1 MAVTAAP
8 PAGPSAGPPA
18 TAVRRRTPRPPA
30 LLVLA
35 AAAVALLTLVP
46 LGFVAYE
53 AVQTGWSEAS
63 RLVFR
68 PRTADLLWNTI
79 RLTAGSVALSLL
91 LGVVAAWLVER
102 SDLPGRRVWTVLL
115 VAPLAVPS
123 FVNAFG
129 WVSIT
134 PGMDGYAAAVTITTL
149 SYFPLVFLP
158 AAAAL
163 RGLDP
168 GLEESAYSLGLGR
181 WAAFARVVLPQ
192 LRPALL
198 GGGLLVSLHLL
209 SEFGALVLLRYPTF
223 TTAIYDQFQS
233 SFNSSAATMLAGV
246 LVLLC
251 LALLLADLGLR
262 GRSRY
267 ARIGGGAPRPVARAR
282 LGRAVWPVLAGLAA
296 LVVLALGVPIGS
308 ILRWLVAG
316 SSTGIDRHMLLQAT
330 GTSLSLGAVA
340 AGVTVLLAV
349 PPAWLAVR
357 HRGRVSTA
365 LERSTYVS
373 SALPGIVVALALVT
387 ISIRAAKP
395 LYQTAP
401 LLIAGYAI
409 LFLPRAVVTA
419 RAALAQ
425 APPVLDAVAHSL
437 GEGTLGTLRRV
448 TLPLIA
454 PGLGAG
460 AALVFLAVVTEL
472 TATLLLSPLGTRTL
486 ATEFWNQSNSL
497 AYGAAAPYAAL
508 LVLLSAPATYLLTRQ
523 VRRATA

>member
-1 MAVTAAP
+1 
-8 PAGPSAGPPA
+8 
-18 TAVRRRTPRPPA
+18 
-30 LLVLA
+30 
-35 AAAVALLTLVP
+35 
-46 LGFVAYE
+46 
-53 AVQTGWSEAS
+53 
-63 RLVFR
+63 
-68 PRTADLLWNTI
+68 
-79 RLTAGSVALSLL
+79 
-91 LGVVAAWLVER
+91 
-102 SDLPGRRVWTVLL
+102 
-115 VAPLAVPS
+115 
-123 FVNAFG
+123 
-129 WVSIT
+129 
-134 PGMDGYAAAVTITTL
+134 MDGYTGAVTITTL

-158 AAAAL
+158 ATAAL

-181 WAAFARVVLPQ
+181 WATFARVVLPQ

-198 GGGLLVSLHLL
+198 GGALLVSLHLL
-209 SEFGALVLLRYPTF
+209 SEFGALALLRYPTF

-251 LALLLADLGLR
+251 LALLLVDLGLR

-267 ARIGGGAPRPVARAR
+267 ARIGGGAPRPVARAP
-282 LGRAVWPVLAGLAA
+282 LGPAVWPVLAGLAA

-308 ILRWLVAG
+308 IVRWLLAG
-316 SSTGIDRHMLLQAT
+316 SSAGIDTHMLAQAT

-340 AGVTVLLAV
+340 AGVTVLLAI
-349 PPAWLAVR
+349 PAAWLAVR
-357 HRGRVSTA
+357 HRGRVSA
-365 LERSTYVS
+365 LLERSTYVS

-387 ISIRAAKP
+387 ISIRAASP

-425 APPVLDAVAHSL
+425 APPVLDAVARSL
-437 GEGTLGTLRRV
+437 GEGTIGTLRRV

-508 LVLLSAPATYLLTRQ
+508 LVALSAPATYLLTRQ
-523 VRRATA
+523 ARRATE

>member
-1 MAVTAAP
+1 MAVLTPAP
-8 PAGPSAGPPA
+8 P
-18 TAVRRRTPRPPA
+18 VRRRSPRPPA
-30 LLVLA
+30 AVVLA
-35 AAAVALLTLVP
+35 ATAVAVLALLP
-46 LGFVAYE
+46 LGFVAYQT
-53 AVQTGWSEAS
+53 VTTGWAEAS

-68 PRTADLLWNTI
+68 ARTADLLWNTT
-79 RLTAGSVALSLL
+79 RLTAGCVALCVLI
-91 LGVVAAWLVER
+91 GVAAAWLVER
-102 SDLPGRRVWTVLL
+102 SDLPLRRMWTVLL

-129 WVSIT
+129 WVSIAPRLDT
-134 PGMDGYAAAVTITTL
+134 YSGALLITTL
-149 SYFPLVFLP
+149 SYFPLVYLP
-158 AAAAL
+158 VTAAL

-168 GLEESAYSLGLGR
+168 GLEETAYALGLGR
-181 WAAFARVVLPQ
+181 GATFARVLLPQ

-209 SEFGALVLLRYPTF
+209 SEFGALALLRYPTF

-233 SFNSSAATMLAGV
+233 SFNSSAATTLAGV

-251 LALLLADLGLR
+251 LLLLLAELGLR

-267 ARIGGGAPRPVARAR
+267 ARIGGGAPRPATRAR
-282 LGRAVWPVLAGLAA
+282 LGFAVIPVLGGLTG
-296 LVVLALGVPIGS
+296 LTVLSLGVPLGS
-308 ILRWLVAG
+308 LARWLVVG
-316 SSTGIDRHMLLQAT
+316 SSTGIDTHVLLQAT
-330 GTSLSLGAVA
+330 GTSLSLGAIA
-340 AGVTVLLAV
+340 AAITTVLAI
-349 PPAWLAVR
+349 PAAWLAVR
-357 HRGRVSTA
+357 HRGRLSAV

-387 ISIRAAKP
+387 IAIRGAKP

-401 LLIAGYAI
+401 LLLAGYAI
-409 LFLPRAVVTA
+409 LFLPRAVVTV

-437 GEGTLGTLRRV
+437 GEGTVGTLRRV

-508 LVLLSAPATYLLTRQ
+508 LVVLSAPATYLLTRQ
-523 VRRATA
+523 ARRATA

>member
-1 MAVTAAP
+1 MAVVTAAP
-8 PAGPSAGPPA
+8 EAAPEA
-18 TAVRRRTPRPPA
+18 RRRGPRPPV
-30 LLVLA
+30 LLVVLA
-35 AAAVALLTLVP
+35 VAVALLALLP
-46 LGFVAYE
+46 LGFVAWQT
-53 AVQTGWSEAS
+53 VDTGWSEAV

-68 PRTADLLWNTI
+68 DRTAELLWNTV
-79 RLTAGSVALSLL
+79 RLTVGCVGISLV
-91 LGVVAAWLVER
+91 LGVGAAWLVER
-102 SDLPGRRVWTVLL
+102 SDLPGRRLWTVLL

-129 WVSIT
+129 WISIA
-134 PGMDGYAAAVTITTL
+134 PSYDGYGGAVLITTL

-168 GLEESAYSLGLGR
+168 GLEESAYSLGIGR
-181 WAAFARVVLPQ
+181 AATFFRVVLPQ
-192 LRPALL
+192 LRPAVL
-198 GGGLLVSLHLL
+198 GGALLVALHLL
-209 SEFGALVLLRYPTF
+209 SEFGALALLRYPTF

-233 SFNSSAATMLAGV
+233 SFNSSAATMLASV

-251 LALLLADLGLR
+251 LALLLAELGLR
-262 GRSRY
+262 GRGRY

-282 LGRAVWPVLAGLAA
+282 LGGGTWPVLLGLSA
-296 LVVLALGVPIGS
+296 LTVLALGVPIGS
-308 ILRWLVAG
+308 IVRWLVAG
-316 SSTGIDRHMLLQAT
+316 SSTGIDTHLLLQAT
-330 GTSLSLGAVA
+330 GTSLSLGAA
-340 AGVTVLLAV
+340 AAAVTVLLAI
-349 PPAWLAVR
+349 PAALLAVR
-357 HRGRVSTA
+357 YRGRLSAV

-387 ISIRAAKP
+387 ISIRAARP

-425 APPVLDAVAHSL
+425 APPVLDNVARSL
-437 GEGTLGTLRRV
+437 GEGTVGTLRRV

-508 LVLLSAPATYLLTRQ
+508 LVVLSAPATYLLTRQ
-523 VRRATA
+523 ARRGTG

>member
-1 MAVTAAP
+1 MT
-8 PAGPSAGPPA
+8 A
-18 TAVRRRTPRPPA
+18 TAVPDAPAARGRSPRPPA

-35 AAAVALLTLVP
+35 ATAVAALALLP

-53 AVQTGWSEAS
+53 ALQTGWAQAS

-68 PRTADLLWNTI
+68 QRTADLLWNTT
-79 RLTAGSVALSLL
+79 RLTAGCVALTVLI
-91 LGVVAAWLVER
+91 GTAAAWLVER

-129 WVSIT
+129 WVSIA
-134 PGMDGYAAAVTITTL
+134 PGYDGYAGALTITTL
-149 SYFPLVFLP
+149 SYFPLVYLP
-158 AAAAL
+158 VTAAL

-181 WAAFARVVLPQ
+181 WATFGRVLLPQ

-209 SEFGALVLLRYPTF
+209 SEFGALALLRYPTF
-223 TTAIYDQFQS
+223 TTAIYDQYQS
-233 SFNSSAATMLAGV
+233 SFTSSAATMLAGV
-246 LVLLC
+246 LVLIC
-251 LALLLADLGLR
+251 LGLLLAELALR

-267 ARIGGGAPRPVARAR
+267 ARVGGGAPRAVARVP
-282 LGRAVWPVLAGLAA
+282 LGPAVWPVLAGLAG
-296 LVVLALGVPIGS
+296 LTVLALGVPIGS
-308 ILRWLVAG
+308 IVRWLLAG
-316 SSTGIDRHMLLQAT
+316 SSTRIDTHILLQAT

-340 AGVTVLLAV
+340 AGATVLLAV
-349 PPAWLAVR
+349 PAAWLAVR
-357 HRGRVSTA
+357 HRGRTA
-365 LERSTYVS
+365 SLLERSTYVS

-387 ISIRAAKP
+387 ISIRAATP

-409 LFLPRAVVTA
+409 LFLPRAVVTV

-425 APPVLDAVAHSL
+425 APPVLDAVARSL
-437 GEGTLGTLRRV
+437 GEGTVGTLRRV

-486 ATEFWNQSNSL
+486 ATEFWNQSSSL

-508 LVLLSAPATYLLTRQ
+508 LVALSAPATYLLTRQ
-523 VRRATA
+523 ARRATA

>member
-1 MAVTAAP
+1 MRPGWSSAP
-8 PAGPSAGPPA
+8 TCP
-18 TAVRRRTPRPPA
+18 
-30 LLVLA
+30 
-35 AAAVALLTLVP
+35 AVAC
-46 LGFVAYE
+46 GRCC
-53 AVQTGWSEAS
+53 WWRRS
-63 RLVFR
+63 RC
-68 PRTADLLWNTI
+68 
-79 RLTAGSVALSLL
+79 
-91 LGVVAAWLVER
+91 
-102 SDLPGRRVWTVLL
+102 
-115 VAPLAVPS
+115 PS

-129 WVSIT
+129 WISIA
-134 PGMDGYAAAVTITTL
+134 PRLDGYTGAVLITTL
-149 SYFPLVFLP
+149 SYFPLVYLP

-181 WAAFARVVLPQ
+181 WRDFVRVVLPQ

-198 GGGLLVSLHLL
+198 GGALLVSLHLL
-209 SEFGALVLLRYPTF
+209 SEFGALALLRYPTF

-267 ARIGGGAPRPVARAR
+267 ARLGGGAPRPVARAP
-282 LGRAVWPVLAGLAA
+282 LGPAVLAGAGRADRAGRARARGADRLDRALAA
-296 LVVLALGVPIGS
+296 RRQL
-308 ILRWLVAG
+308 
-316 SSTGIDRHMLLQAT
+316 DRHRHAPLLQAT

-340 AGVTVLLAV
+340 AAVTVLLAI
-349 PPAWLAVR
+349 PAAWLAVR
-357 HRGRVSTA
+357 HRGRVSA
-365 LERSTYVS
+365 LLERSTYIS

-387 ISIRAAKP
+387 ISIRAARP

-409 LFLPRAVVTA
+409 LFIPRAVVTA

-425 APPVLDAVAHSL
+425 APPVLDSVARSL
-437 GEGTLGTLRRV
+437 GEGTIGTLRRV

-472 TATLLLSPLGTRTL
+472 TATLLLSPLGTRDAGHGVL
-486 ATEFWNQSNSL
+486 EPEQQPRVRGGRAVR
-497 AYGAAAPYAAL
+497 GAAGGSCPRPRRTCSPGKREGRPHDGTHPLRRHQGVRLHRRCCAG
-508 LVLLSAPATYLLTRQ
+508 STCTC
-523 VRRATA
+523 RRAR

>member
-1 MAVTAAP
+1 MAVLAPETPPTA
-8 PAGPSAGPPA
+8 
-18 TAVRRRTPRPPA
+18 RRRSPRPPA

-35 AAAVALLTLVP
+35 GTAVALLTLLP
-46 LGFVAYE
+46 LGFVGYE
-53 AVQTGWSEAS
+53 AVRTGRSEAY

-68 PRTADLLWNTI
+68 ARTADLLWNTT
-79 RLTAGSVALSLL
+79 RLAAGCVLLCVLIGTA
-91 LGVVAAWLVER
+91 AAWLIER
-102 SDLPGRRVWTVLL
+102 SDLPGRRLWTVLL

-129 WVSIT
+129 WVSVA
-134 PGMDGYAAAVTITTL
+134 PRMDGYTGALLITTL
-149 SYFPLVFLP
+149 SYFPLVYLP
-158 AAAAL
+158 ATAAL

-168 GLEESAYSLGLGR
+168 GLEETAYALGLGR
-181 WAAFARVVLPQ
+181 AAAFFRVVLPQ

-209 SEFGALVLLRYPTF
+209 SEFGALALLRYPTF
-223 TTAIYDQFQS
+223 TTAIYDQYQS

-251 LALLLADLGLR
+251 LFLLVAEIGLR

-267 ARIGGGAPRPVARAR
+267 ARIGGGAPRPVTRAR
-282 LGRAVWPVLAGLAA
+282 VGRSTVPVLAGLTG
-296 LVVLALGVPIGS
+296 LTVLSLGVPLGS
-308 ILRWLVAG
+308 LVRWLVAG
-316 SSTGIDRHMLLQAT
+316 SSTGIDTRILLQAT
-330 GTSLSLGAVA
+330 GTTLSLGAVA
-340 AGVTVLLAV
+340 AAVTVLLAV
-349 PPAWLAVR
+349 PAAWLAVR
-357 HRGRVSTA
+357 HRGRASSL

-387 ISIRAAKP
+387 IAIRAARP

-409 LFLPRAVVTA
+409 LFLPRAVVTV

-425 APPVLDAVAHSL
+425 APPVLDSVARSL
-437 GEGTLGTLRRV
+437 GEGTIGTLRRV

-486 ATEFWNQSNSL
+486 ATEFWNQSSSL

-523 VRRATA
+523 ARRATA

>member
-1 MAVTAAP
+1 MTQP
-8 PAGPSAGPPA
+8 
-18 TAVRRRTPRPPA
+18 TAVPVPVPAHRAGRGPRPPVA
-30 LLVLA
+30 LVLA
-35 AAAVALLTLVP
+35 GTTVAALTLLP

-53 AVQTGWSEAS
+53 AVQAGWSEAA

-68 PRTADLLWNTI
+68 DRTADLLWNTG
-79 RLTAGSVALSLL
+79 RLTVGCVALCLL
-91 LGVVAAWLVER
+91 LGTAAAWLVER
-102 SDLPGRRVWTVLL
+102 SDVPARRLWTVLL

-129 WVSIT
+129 WVSVT
-134 PGMDGYAAAVTITTL
+134 DRADGYAGALLITTL
-149 SYFPLVFLP
+149 SYFPLVYLP
-158 AAAAL
+158 VTAAL

-168 GLEESAYSLGLGR
+168 GLEETAYALGLDRWRTFGR
-181 WAAFARVVLPQ
+181 VLLPQ

-198 GGGLLVSLHLL
+198 GGALLVSLHILA
-209 SEFGALVLLRYPTF
+209 EFGALQLLRYPTF
-223 TTAIYDQFQS
+223 TTAIYDQYQS

-251 LALLLADLGLR
+251 LLLLLAEIGLR

-267 ARIGGGAPRPVARAR
+267 ARLGSGAPRAATRAR
-282 LGRAVWPVLAGLAA
+282 LGAARWPVLAGLSGLTA
-296 LVVLALGVPIGS
+296 LALGVPVSSVI
-308 ILRWLVAG
+308 RWLVAG
-316 SSTGIDRHMLLQAT
+316 SSTGLDTDRLVQAASA
-330 GTSLSLGAVA
+330 SLSLGALA
-340 AGVTVLLAV
+340 AGVTTVLAV
-349 PPAWLAVR
+349 PAAWLAVR
-357 HRGRVSTA
+357 HRGRFTSI

-387 ISIRAAKP
+387 IAIRVAKP
-395 LYQTAP
+395 LYQTVP
-401 LLIAGYAI
+401 LLVAGYAI
-409 LFLPRAVVTA
+409 LFLPRAVVTV

-425 APPVLDAVAHSL
+425 APPVLDAVARSL
-437 GEGTLGTLRRV
+437 GEGPLGTLRRV

-486 ATEFWNQSNSL
+486 ATEFWQQSNSL

-508 LVLLSAPATYLLTRQ
+508 MVLLSAPATYLLTREA
-523 VRRATA
+523 RRGTA

>member
-1 MAVTAAP
+1 MAVVTP
-8 PAGPSAGPPA
+8 TPAEQTPVA
-18 TAVRRRTPRPPA
+18 RRRSPRPPA

-35 AAAVALLTLVP
+35 GSAVALLTLLP

-53 AVQTGWSEAS
+53 AERTGWAEAS

-68 PRTADLLWNTI
+68 DRTAELLWNTT
-79 RLTAGSVALSLL
+79 RLTAGCVALCLL
-91 LGVVAAWLVER
+91 LGVGAAWLVER

-123 FVNAFG
+123 FVNAYG
-129 WVSIT
+129 WISIA
-134 PGMDGYAAAVTITTL
+134 PRLDGYAGALLITTL
-149 SYFPLVFLP
+149 SYFPLVYLP

-168 GLEESAYSLGLGR
+168 GLEETSYALGLGR
-181 WAAFARVVLPQ
+181 LATAARVVLPQ

-198 GGGLLVSLHLL
+198 GGALLVSLHLL
-209 SEFGALVLLRYPTF
+209 AEFGALALLRYPTF
-223 TTAIYDQFQS
+223 TTAIYDQYQS

-251 LALLLADLGLR
+251 LGLLLAEIGLR
-262 GRSRY
+262 GRARY
-267 ARIGGGAPRPVARAR
+267 ARIGGGAPRAVTRVR
-282 LGRAVWPVLAGLAA
+282 LGPATLPVLAGLTGLTA
-296 LVVLALGVPIGS
+296 LALGVPLGS
-308 ILRWLVAG
+308 LVRWLVAG
-316 SSTGIDRHMLLQAT
+316 SSAGIDTATLLQAA

-349 PPAWLAVR
+349 PAAWLAVR
-357 HRGRVSTA
+357 HRGRLSSV

-387 ISIRAAKP
+387 IAIRAARP

-409 LFLPRAVVTA
+409 LFLPRALVTV

-425 APPVLDAVAHSL
+425 APPVLDSVARSL
-437 GEGTLGTLRRV
+437 GEGPIGTLRRV

-523 VRRATA
+523 ARRATA

>member
-1 MAVTAAP
+1 MAAVTVPPDRAAP
-8 PAGPSAGPPA
+8 PPRGRS
-18 TAVRRRTPRPPA
+18 PRPPA

-35 AAAVALLTLVP
+35 AAAVAVLALLP

-53 AVQTGWSEAS
+53 AVRTGWSEAA

-68 PRTADLLWNTI
+68 QRTADLLWNTV
-79 RLTAGSVALSLL
+79 RLTAGCVALTLL
-91 LGVVAAWLVER
+91 LGTAAAWLVER

-129 WVSIT
+129 WVSVA
-134 PGMDGYAAAVTITTL
+134 PGFDGYAGALTITTL

-158 AAAAL
+158 VAAAL

-181 WAAFARVVLPQ
+181 PAAFARVVLPQ

-198 GGGLLVSLHLL
+198 GGALLVALELL
-209 SEFGALVLLRYPTF
+209 AEFGALQLLRYPTF

-233 SFNSSAATMLAGV
+233 SFNGSAAIMLAGV

-251 LALLLADLGLR
+251 LALLVADLGLR

-267 ARIGGGAPRPVARAR
+267 ARLGGGAPRPAARAP

-308 ILRWLVAG
+308 IVRWLLAG
-316 SSTGIDRHMLLQAT
+316 SSTGIDTGMLLQAT

-340 AGVTVLLAV
+340 AGVTVVLAI
-349 PPAWLAVR
+349 PAAWLAVR
-357 HRGRVSTA
+357 HRGRTSML

-409 LFLPRAVVTA
+409 LFLPRAVVTV

-425 APPVLDAVAHSL
+425 APPVLDAVARSL
-437 GEGTLGTLRRV
+437 GEGPIGTLRRV

-508 LVLLSAPATYLLTRQ
+508 LVALSAPATYLLTRQ
-523 VRRATA
+523 ARRATV

>member
-1 MAVTAAP
+1 MVAVTAAP
-8 PAGPSAGPPA
+8 ADAAAPVG
-18 TAVRRRTPRPPA
+18 RRRGPRPPA

-35 AAAVALLTLVP
+35 GLAVAALTLLP
-46 LGFVAYE
+46 LAFVAYE
-53 AVQTGWSEAS
+53 AVQTGWAEAS

-68 PRTADLLWNTI
+68 QRTADLLWNTV
-79 RLTAGSVALSLL
+79 RLTAGAVALSLA
-91 LGVVAAWLVER
+91 LGVAAAWLVER
-102 SDLPGRRVWTVLL
+102 SDLPGRRLWTVLL

-129 WVSIT
+129 WISIT
-134 PGMDGYAAAVTITTL
+134 PGLDGYTGAVTITTL

-158 AAAAL
+158 ATAAL

-181 WAAFARVVLPQ
+181 WAGFVRVVLPQ

-198 GGGLLVSLHLL
+198 GGALLVSLHLL
-209 SEFGALVLLRYPTF
+209 SEFGALALLRYPTF

-267 ARIGGGAPRPVARAR
+267 ARIGGGAPRPVARAP
-282 LGRAVWPVLAGLAA
+282 LGPARWPVLAGLAA

-308 ILRWLVAG
+308 IVRWLLAG
-316 SSTGIDRHMLLQAT
+316 SSTGVDTHRLLQAA

-340 AGVTVLLAV
+340 AVVTVVLAI
-349 PPAWLAVR
+349 PAAWLAVR
-357 HRGRVSTA
+357 YRGRVSA
-365 LERSTYVS
+365 LLEGSTYIS

-387 ISIRAAKP
+387 ISIRAATP

-409 LFLPRAVVTA
+409 LFIPRAVVTA

-425 APPVLDAVAHSL
+425 APPVLDSVARSL
-437 GEGTLGTLRRV
+437 GEGTIGTLRRV

-508 LVLLSAPATYLLTRQ
+508 LVALSAPATYLLTRQ
-523 VRRATA
+523 ARRGTA